1 MSCVPGAF
9 WTAVAERSGD
19 TAFAR
24 ATRFEDSNASLA
36 LESAVAAVALPAQ
49 SKWGRAATRPY
60 LSNIFNFPAS
70 CVGGWQAVPVQ
81 T

>member
-1 MSCVPGAF
+1 MRGKYGLRWQS
-9 WTAVAERSGD
+9 ESGD

-24 ATRFEDSNASLA
+24 ATRFENSHTARA

-60 LSNIFNFPAS
+60 LSNAFNFPAS